1 MKGVDLLVRPHATS
15 RVSSSVT
22 TVPNI
27 AIADADLRVRTLD
40 SASRKVASGAI
51 SSIGTAHGRAAAGS
65 NMKPD
70 PLVLDAAPAAG
81 ATLSADRAMGGS
93 GGPPGRRSR
102 GPGRR

>member
-40 SASRKVASGAI
+40 SASRKVA
-51 SSIGTAHGRAAAGS
+51 
-65 NMKPD
+65 
-70 PLVLDAAPAAG
+70 APSPA
-81 ATLSADRAMGGS
+81 
-93 GGPPGRRSR
+93 
-102 GPGRR
+102 

>member
-65 NMKPD
+65 NVKPD
-70 PLVLDAAPAAG
+70 PLVLDAAPDAA
-81 ATLSADRAMGGS
+81 ATISANRAMRVTEEHTS
-93 GGPPGRRSR
+93 ELQSPCNL
-102 GPGRR
+102 